1 MNLRRWPLESHRM
14 AFGKYRSLNFLN
26 MNLGRAQPGISKKR
40 PPLKN
45 FWQFRLENTKQI
57 SDNPKTYIVVL

>member
-1 MNLRRWPLESHRM
+1 M